1 MPRPSAGRSPPPH
14 RKFRAAN
21 HPGDPVLEEKP
32 VRSFRT
38 VFTQV
43 MIVQLISLAV
53 LWWLQARYG
62 R

>member
-1 MPRPSAGRSPPPH
+1 
-14 RKFRAAN
+14 
-21 HPGDPVLEEKP
+21 LEEKP